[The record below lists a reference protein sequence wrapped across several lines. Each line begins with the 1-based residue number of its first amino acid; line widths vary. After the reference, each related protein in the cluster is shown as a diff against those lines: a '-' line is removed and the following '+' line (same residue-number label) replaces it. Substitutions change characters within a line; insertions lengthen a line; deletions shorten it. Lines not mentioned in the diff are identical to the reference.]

1 MKVVDASYEILNELD
16 GVSILKFLEKVG
28 RVCYKSE
35 GQITD
40 DSYTKFVKMLVERG
54 HEAMLEHYSFSVRFI
69 SNRGFTHE
77 LVRHRVASFAQESTR
92 WCNYSQ
98 DKFGGELTFIRPLWT
113 KSEDRQKGSKSKIVT
128 VAGWLKDMESL
139 EMAYLYALRDGLSP
153 QEARGFL
160 PNDLKAEIVITA
172 NLREWRHIF
181 KLRTAKNAHPDM
193 RFLMIPLSQEVKS
206 KIPVVFDD
214 IEVIE

>member
-1 MKVVDASYEILNELD
+1 MKVIEASYEIINLGD
-16 GVSILKFLEKVG
+16 GVDILRFLEKIG

-35 GQITD
+35 GLITE
-40 DSYTKFVKMLVERG
+40 DSYLKFIKMLLDRG

-77 LVRHRVASFAQESTR
+77 LVRHRLAAFAQESTR

-98 DKFGGELTFIRPLWT
+98 EKFGGELTFIKPLWT
-113 KSEDRQKGSKSKIVT
+113 KSEDRQKGSKLKIVT
-128 VAGWLKDMESL
+128 VNGWLKDMESV
-139 EMAYLYALRDGLSP
+139 EMSYLYALRDGLAP

-160 PNDLKAEIVITA
+160 PNDLKTEIVMTA
-172 NLREWRHIF
+172 NLREWRHVL

-193 RFLMIPLSQEVKS
+193 RNLMVPLGQELQS
-206 KIPVVFDD
+206 KVPVVFDD
-214 IEVIE
+214 VVVV

>member
-1 MKVVDASYEILNELD
+1 MKVIDAFYEILNLGD
-16 GVSILKFLEKVG
+16 GVEVLRFLEKVG

-35 GQITD
+35 GLITE
-40 DSYTKFVKMLVERG
+40 DSYLKFIKLILDRG

-77 LVRHRVASFAQESTR
+77 LVRHRLAAFAQESTR

-113 KSEDRQKGSKSKIVT
+113 KREDRQKGSKTMITT
-128 VAGWLKDMESL
+128 VAGWEKDMQSVETT
-139 EMAYLYALRDGLSP
+139 YLYALRDGLAP

-160 PNDLKAEIVITA
+160 PNDLKTEIVMTA
-172 NLREWRHIF
+172 NLREWRHVL

-193 RFLMIPLSQEVKS
+193 QFLMVPLLKELQGRIPL
-206 KIPVVFDD
+206 VFDD
-214 IEVIE
+214 IVVAA